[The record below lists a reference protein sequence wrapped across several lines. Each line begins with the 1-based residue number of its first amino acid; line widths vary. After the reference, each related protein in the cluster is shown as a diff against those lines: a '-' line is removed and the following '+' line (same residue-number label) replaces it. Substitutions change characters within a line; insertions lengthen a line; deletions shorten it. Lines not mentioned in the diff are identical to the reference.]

1 MDILFIATEASPFA
15 KSGGLGD
22 VLGSLPGELVRNGID
37 ARVMLPLYKEIKEK
51 YLKKMEPISE
61 FSVQLA
67 WRKTYC
73 GLFQMEY
80 KGVIFYF
87 IDNEQYFAR
96 DNYYGYFDDGERFA
110 YFSKASLEA
119 LPYLDFKPQILHC
132 SDWQTALVPVYLKT
146 FYTEEPYYDRLKTVF
161 TIHNIAYQGRFDG
174 RILED
179 ILGISSVYRSILD
192 YKGDVNYMK
201 GAIVTCDC
209 LTTVSPSYAKE
220 LTYAYYGKGLDGIIK
235 ENQYKLHGILNG
247 IDIDLFNPSK
257 DKNLAVKYSKS
268 SPEKKVLN
276 KIALQRELGLAE
288 KEDIPM
294 ISMIGRLVDHKGI
307 DLVINVFKEIM
318 EEDIQMVVLGSG
330 DSYYEDFFRSKSIE
344 YQEKL
349 IIVTGFS
356 APLANKIYAASDLFL
371 MPSLSEPCGLAQM
384 IASRYG
390 TVSIIRET
398 GGLQDSI
405 FPFNPLTKKGNGI
418 TFGSVNAHDM
428 LGAIRRAIGFYWD
441 KPVWN
446 KIMQNAFKT
455 DFSWKKSTLEYIK
468 LYEELL

>member
-1 MDILFIATEASPFA
+1 MNILFIATEASPFA

-51 YLKKMEPISE
+51 YLEKMTLLGE
-61 FSVQLA
+61 FTIELA
-67 WRKTYC
+67 WRKAYC
-73 GLFQMEY
+73 GVFQMEY
-80 KGVIFYF
+80 KGVSFYF
-87 IDNEQYFAR
+87 IDNEQYFGR
-96 DNYYGYFDDGERFA
+96 DHYYGYYDDGERFA
-110 YFSKASLEA
+110 YFSKACLQV
-119 LPYLDFKPQILHC
+119 LPQLDFEPEILHC
-132 SDWQTALVPVYLKT
+132 SDWQTALASVYLKT
-146 FYTEEPYYDRLKTVF
+146 IYTGDPYYDKIKCVF
-161 TIHNIAYQGRFDG
+161 TIHNIAYQGRFSGQMLVDV
-174 RILED
+174 
-179 ILGISSVYRSILD
+179 LGIPEKFRGILD

-220 LTYAYYGKGLDGIIK
+220 LTYAYYGKGLEGIIK
-235 ENQYKLHGILNG
+235 ENEYKLHGILNG
-247 IDIDLFNPSK
+247 IDINLFNPSK

-276 KIALQRELGLAE
+276 KTALQRELGLEE
-288 KEDIPM
+288 KEEIPM
-294 ISMIGRLVDHKGI
+294 IGMIGRLVDHKGI
-307 DLVINVFKEIM
+307 DLVMNVFDDIM
-318 EEDIQMVVLGSG
+318 AEEIQMVVLGSG
-330 DSYYEDFFRSKSIE
+330 DTRYEDFFRSKMR
-344 YQEKL
+344 QFPGKL
-349 IIVTGFS
+349 AIVTGFS
-356 APLANKIYAASDLFL
+356 AHLANRIYAGSDLFL

-405 FPFNPLTKKGNGI
+405 FPFNPETKKGNGI

-428 LGAIRRAIGFYWD
+428 LGAIKRAIGFYWD
-441 KPVWN
+441 KPLWN

-468 LYEELL
+468 LYEDLL